1 MDNFRGKICCIEGP
15 IGVGKTSL
23 CIELKKQLE
32 NNGINTIFYT
42 EPFNQQMLEQF
53 LSDPKKYAYAFQLY
67 MLTRRQVIFVQAQY
81 EAQKGSCCLIDR
93 SLIGDYVFATLQQQE
108 NNITNEDFE
117 IYKSVYKQF
126 SEFKPDVIIYL
137 DSTIETQLK
146 RILKRGRSGENAYQ
160 IKYLEKLNTV
170 YKDVLKESFNNTIY
184 VDWNCDITEENITQI
199 LKISQ

>member
-160 IKYLEKLNTV
+160 IKYLEKLNSV

-184 VDWNCDITEENITQI
+184 IDWNCDITEENIIHI
-199 LKISQ
+199 LKFF